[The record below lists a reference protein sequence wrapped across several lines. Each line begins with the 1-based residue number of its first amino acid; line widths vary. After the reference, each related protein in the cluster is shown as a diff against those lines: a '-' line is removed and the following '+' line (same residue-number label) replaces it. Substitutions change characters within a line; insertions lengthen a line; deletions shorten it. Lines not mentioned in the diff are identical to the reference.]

1 MSATCVPSM
10 SLIAASF
17 SIPGKITEELSVLQ
31 PTTLLVKTGKQYSLL
46 KQYSVEC
53 IENIRENGW

>member
-53 IENIRENGW
+53 IEKD